1 MSGRKPQQQVLVG
14 VALAVVGMIFL
25 LDLQHVFNVRAILPF
40 WPVVLIVIGALKLTQ
55 PGQGRNRS
63 VGIALILVGSLLTLR
78 HLGIF
83 DFRWRD
89 WWPLLL
95 IGAGLMMIFRQG
107 RPAAEAQTE
116 APNGGRPLHLVA
128 VLSGNQAKLDAQDFG
143 GGEVTVVMGGAELD
157 LRGASMPG
165 GTATLQVFVAMGG
178 LKITIPAD
186 WSVSSNAMPLLGDID
201 DKSAAPA
208 NPAKRLV
215 ISGYVIFGGVEIR
228 N

>member
-1 MSGRKPQQQVLVG
+1 MSARKPQQQVLVG
-14 VALAVVGMIFL
+14 VVLAVVGLIFL
-25 LDLQHVFNVRAILPF
+25 LDLQYVFNVRAFLPF
-40 WPVVLIVIGALKLTQ
+40 WPVVLIVIGAIKLAQ
-55 PGQGRNRS
+55 PGQGRSRW
-63 VGIALILVGSLLTLR
+63 VGTALILVGSLLTLR

-95 IGAGLMMIFRQG
+95 IGAGLMMIFKQG
-107 RPAAEAQTE
+107 RPAVDAPSEAS
-116 APNGGRPLHLVA
+116 NGGQPLHLVA

-157 LRGASMPG
+157 LRGATMAG
-165 GTATLQVFVAMGG
+165 GTATLQIFVAMGG
-178 LKITIPAD
+178 LKITIPSD

-201 DKSAAPA
+201 DKSSAPA
-208 NPAKRLV
+208 QPNKRLL
-215 ISGYVIFGGVEIR
+215 ISGYAIFGGVEIR

>member
-1 MSGRKPQQQVLVG
+1 MSTRKPQQQVLVG

-40 WPVVLIVIGALKLTQ
+40 WPVVLIVIGAIKLAQ
-55 PGQGRNRS
+55 PGQGRSRW
-63 VGIALILVGSLLTLR
+63 VGSALILIGRLLTLR

-95 IGAGLMMIFRQG
+95 IGAGLMMIFKQS
-107 RPAAEAQTE
+107 RPPAGAQTE
-116 APNGGRPLHLVA
+116 ASGGHPLHLVA

-157 LRGASMPG
+157 LRGATLPA
-165 GTATLQVFVAMGG
+165 GTATLQIFVAMGG
-178 LKITIPAD
+178 LKITIPTD

-201 DKSAAPA
+201 DKSTAPA
-208 NPAKRLV
+208 SPAKRLV
-215 ISGYVIFGGVEIR
+215 ISGSVIFGGVEIR